1 MWRMPSIWSKA
12 FNVGCASRPCRDAD
26 LCRAVAEMERGLIDA
41 NLGSGLFKK
50 RIARSGAG
58 KRDGYRVIVAHR
70 QGAPWFFI
78 EGYAKNVIANM
89 DEQQLHNC
97 RTMSVFLSAM
107 DAGHLETAIN
117 SGFLKEVNCDAQ
129 AQVRLD

>member
-1 MWRMPSIWSKA
+1 
-12 FNVGCASRPCRDAD
+12 
-26 LCRAVAEMERGLIDA
+26 MERGLIDA

-78 EGYAKNVIANM
+78 EGYAKNVIANISGWRM
-89 DEQQLHNC
+89 DGCMETNDLLKDMSACQLA
-97 RTMSVFLSAM
+97 RAV
-107 DAGHLETAIN
+107 N
-117 SGFLKEVNCDAQ
+117 SGFLKEVICDAQ
-129 AQVRLD
+129 AQVRID

>member
-1 MWRMPSIWSKA
+1 MPSIWSKA
-12 FNVGCASRPCRDAD
+12 FNGGCASRRCRDVD

-58 KRDGYRVIVAHR
+58 KRDGYRVIVAHQ

-78 EGYAKNVIANM
+78 EGYAKNVIANISGWRLDGCAETNDLLKDM
-89 DEQQLHNC
+89 SASQL
-97 RTMSVFLSAM
+97 A
-107 DAGHLETAIN
+107 TAVN
-117 SGFLKEVNCDAQ
+117 SGFLKEVICDAQ
-129 AQVRLD
+129 AQVRIN